1 MDRDTITNKD
11 ETKQENKTKQLLA
24 KAKGL
29 SAKKKTQYLIMVIV
43 IAMILLIYF
52 STFGSGNGS
61 SNKDTGGETATMA
74 DSTAQMEEKLK
85 GILAKVE
92 GAGEVDV
99 MIYYESTAEQ
109 VPAFSED
116 TTDTSSTNN
125 GGESSTKSQKSDVAK
140 VQGSSGSDAL
150 IIKEIA
156 PEVRG
161 VVVVAQGAGNIS
173 VRLNLLEA
181 VTTLLDVPKEKV
193 EVLKMNIRINE

>member
-1 MDRDTITNKD
+1 MDKDTVINN
-11 ETKQENKTKQLLA
+11 ETKQESKASVLLS

-29 SAKKKTQYLIMVIV
+29 SAKKKTQYLIMIIV

-52 STFGSGNGS
+52 STFGSSGNK
-61 SNKDTGGETATMA
+61 KDAGGGEVTTLA
-74 DSTAQMEEKLK
+74 DSTQQLEEKLVN
-85 GILAKVE
+85 ILSKIE

-99 MIYYESTAEQ
+99 IIHYESTAEQ

-116 TTDTSSTNN
+116 TTDTSSSNN

-193 EVLKMNIRINE
+193 EVLKMNIRVNE